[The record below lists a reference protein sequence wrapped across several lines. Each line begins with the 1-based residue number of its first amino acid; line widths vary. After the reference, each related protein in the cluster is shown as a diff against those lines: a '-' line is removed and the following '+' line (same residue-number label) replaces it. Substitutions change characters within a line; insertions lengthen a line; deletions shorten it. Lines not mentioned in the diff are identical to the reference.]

1 MKKFFLIVASFLSL
15 GYMVQAQDIDMLS
28 KRGVPILP
36 EEGDIALGIDALPV
50 FRYFGNMFNG
60 TVNNNNLA
68 WNFVGDLG
76 ATNNIY
82 VQYYLDDKT
91 SVRIGARFGTQNIID
106 QEFVMKDLAVP
117 DPNVLVTDRWLI
129 SNTNLNLGGSY
140 QMHRG
145 KGRVQGYYGAG
156 LMFVWQQTYQSY
168 EYGNAITTEFNDPNT
183 TNFGFNITG
192 TGRVLNVTD
201 VNRFGV
207 VAHAFIGVEYF
218 FAPKV
223 SIGGEFGYGLL
234 AVRTNGGQVTEER
247 WTGTEIEHE
256 TTNIANDGVLTLDTH
271 NNGANIFLKFHF

>member
-1 MKKFFLIVASFLSL
+1 MKKALLIFACVMGLSVA
-15 GYMVQAQDIDMLS
+15 VQAQDIDMLS

-36 EEGDIALGIDALPV
+36 EQGDIALGIDALPV
-50 FRYFGNMFNG
+50 FRYVGNMFNN
-60 TVNNNNLA
+60 TVNNTIA

-76 ATNNIY
+76 NTNNIY
-82 VQYYLDDKT
+82 VQYYIEDNA
-91 SVRIGARFGTQNIID
+91 SIRIGARFGTQNIIN

-117 DPNVLVTDRWLI
+117 DPDIMVTDRWLI

-156 LMFVWQQTYQSY
+156 LMFVWQQTYHNY
-168 EYGNAITTEFNDPNT
+168 DYGNAMSTEFNSPNT
-183 TNFGFNITG
+183 TNFGFNITP
-192 TGRVLNVTD
+192 TGRVISVTD
-201 VNRFGV
+201 VTRMGV

-234 AVRTNGGQVTEER
+234 AVRTKGGQQTVER
-247 WTGTEIEHE
+247 FTGTAIEHE
-256 TTNIANDGVLTLDTH
+256 TTPVANDGIITLDNH